1 MSPNFTSCS
10 SFLDSY
16 LDPASS
22 TLLAPLALYII
33 FTSASI
39 LILLSSLLCILR
51 IERSSPLLVFL
62 SPLIFIISPHRSC
75 SLNTIFLCTI
85 VFLPLLPPSFSI
97 FIISSCP
104 HRFELCLSRSVCIL
118 PHYSSLLALYLNPVP
133 SSSFFSCFEENDY
146 YDFFRLR
153 FLSFLIFIIY
163 LHYPY
168 FFKVCF
174 FFFENYF
181 HWFCLFHY
189 FLFFSFFL
197 NLLLDFYYTCMS
209 IIYYVPIFSIPYIY
223 FFFFI
228 KHLCF

>member
-1 MSPNFTSCS
+1 M
-10 SFLDSY
+10 
-16 LDPASS
+16 
-22 TLLAPLALYII
+22 
-33 FTSASI
+33 
-39 LILLSSLLCILR
+39 ILLSSLLCILR

-62 SPLIFIISPHRSC
+62 SLLIFIISPHRSC

-104 HRFELCLSRSVCIL
+104 HCFELCLSRSVCIL

-133 SSSFFSCFEENDY
+133 SSLFFSCFEGNDY

-174 FFFENYF
+174 FFLRIIFTGFVFFTIFYF
-181 HWFCLFHY
+181 S
-189 FLFFSFFL
+189 LFFLIFFL
-197 NLLLDFYYTCMS
+197 TFIIPICLLFITFQFSLFL
-209 IIYYVPIFSIPYIY
+209 IYIFFSLSNISVFNYS
-223 FFFFI
+223 FD
-228 KHLCF
+228 H